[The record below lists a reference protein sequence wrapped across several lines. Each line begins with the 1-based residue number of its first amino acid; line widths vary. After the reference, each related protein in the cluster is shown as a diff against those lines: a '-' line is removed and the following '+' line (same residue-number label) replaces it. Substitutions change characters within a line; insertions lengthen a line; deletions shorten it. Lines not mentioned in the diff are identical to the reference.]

1 MTDWQIRFVC
11 LCSLNSLEL
20 NVKYLY
26 LQTASVYQLQRRV
39 RTLKEQLEKKDL
51 HLDMLRK
58 KIMVLEESVKMRTT
72 LELERD
78 EALSRARKHIKQIE
92 RLELELKEAR
102 LNSKDV
108 KGQLA
113 DATEYKVIKGT

>member
-1 MTDWQIRFVC
+1 
-11 LCSLNSLEL
+11 
-20 NVKYLY
+20 
-26 LQTASVYQLQRRV
+26 V

-78 EALSRARKHIKQIE
+78 EALSKARKLIKQVE
-92 RLELELKEAR
+92 RQDLDLKESR
-102 LNSKDV
+102 LANKDMRS
-108 KGQLA
+108 QLT
-113 DATEYKVIKGT
+113 DAAEYKVFL